1 MCMYSVFQLCPT
13 FCGPVDCSPLG
24 SSIHGILWARILEC
38 GAIPTPEALPN
49 PEIEPM
55 LLTSSALAGVFF
67 TTSASWEARNYNYPQ
82 RGKQPQRFCSKIKH
96 FLSDNYSHFEKPLL
110 AFYW

>member
-49 PEIEPM
+49 PGIQPRSPALQLSHCGDKEISNRP
-55 LLTSSALAGVFF
+55 
-67 TTSASWEARNYNYPQ
+67 
-82 RGKQPQRFCSKIKH
+82 
-96 FLSDNYSHFEKPLL
+96 
-110 AFYW
+110 